1 MQRTAVLTRIL
12 ACMLV
17 PMVVPV
23 LAAGSE
29 GMKLYVFTSGS
40 IEGFSKSAI
49 QIGGQGTVEWA
60 PIGFYVSKHPK
71 GNVIFDTGNNDKTIT
86 DPDGYWGAASEG
98 VWAEDDSGW
107 RA

>member
-12 ACMLV
+12 VGMLV
-17 PMVVPV
+17 LIGVPV
-23 LAAGSE
+23 LAAGPE

-40 IEGFSKSAI
+40 IGGFSKSAI

-60 PIGFYVSKHPK
+60 PIGFYVIKHPK

-86 DPDGYWGAASEG
+86 DPDGYWGPLASEG
-98 VWAEDDSGW
+98 VWAEDDPE
-107 RA
+107 